1 MLMSKKKKIIF
12 LISISFIILL
22 IFLSVLF
29 IKNARQDRTWPFD
42 SGIKLPSFVKY
53 YVYKYTNPESF
64 TIDTH
69 LYEINTEYLS
79 IPSQESIG
87 GGGSINFLNKENVL
101 ITLNNGNNWIL
112 DIPTKKFT
120 RGPDIFTGKFLTVR
134 DANVFS
140 EKNEIALLVGEND
153 NDCTVMKLKIYD
165 LNFSKKR
172 LEINNERTLWK
183 SEKMCADFA
192 PNNNNGGGRVVF
204 YNNSYFISLG
214 FLAWNDRSGV
224 YYPFS
229 QDPNSSFGKI
239 IKIIDKDNSEIYSIG
254 HRNPQGLFIRKKNNL
269 LISTEHGPR
278 GGDEINLITKNSNYG
293 WPCKSIGTM
302 YGYEYNNNSKLWPD
316 DLQSSGCD
324 IDKIF
329 IDPLYSWTPS
339 IGASQG
345 LEYRGDEFIKM
356 KDNLIISSL
365 TGESLFRINL
375 SDMNSVINVERIR
388 INERIRDITVS
399 PDDGKIVIYT
409 DGGSLIFLSDKNR

>member
-1 MLMSKKKKIIF
+1 MGTEF
-12 LISISFIILL
+12 LL
-22 IFLSVLF
+22 
-29 IKNARQDRTWPFD
+29 
-42 SGIKLPSFVKY
+42 
-53 YVYKYTNPESF
+53 
-64 TIDTH
+64 
-69 LYEINTEYLS
+69 
-79 IPSQESIG
+79 
-87 GGGSINFLNKENVL
+87 
-101 ITLNNGNNWIL
+101 
-112 DIPTKKFT
+112 
-120 RGPDIFTGKFLTVR
+120 
-134 DANVFS
+134 
-140 EKNEIALLVGEND
+140 
-153 NDCTVMKLKIYD
+153 
-165 LNFSKKR
+165 
-172 LEINNERTLWK
+172 
-183 SEKMCADFA
+183 
-192 PNNNNGGGRVVF
+192 
-204 YNNSYFISLG
+204 
-214 FLAWNDRSGV
+214 
-224 YYPFS
+224 
-229 QDPNSSFGKI
+229 
-239 IKIIDKDNSEIYSIG
+239 
-254 HRNPQGLFIRKKNNL
+254 
-269 LISTEHGPR
+269 R